1 MPLPSGASC
10 TQAGT
15 SASPSML
22 TVSAV
27 LRSSGRRKLTSTAAC
42 HPGEAAPRQGHGVI
56 LSALRA
62 ELYPSQ
68 LNAETPPQR
77 LLTLL
82 TKRITQRLLTLS
94 TSSTFILREVLL
106 RQTVRTGIVSV
117 TMMTLMKTQMKM
129 THQRKVTQMKVT
141 HQRRRKTRNIRSVT
155 KRSATKI
162 SHLRRRI
169 KICVIF

>member
-22 TVSAV
+22 TVSAD
-27 LRSSGRRKLTSTAAC
+27 LRSSDPWRLTSTAAC
-42 HPGEAAPRQGHGVI
+42 HPGQAAPRQGHGVI

-62 ELYPSQ
+62 ELYPSP
-68 LNAETPPQR
+68 LSAETLPQR
-77 LLTLL
+77 LSTLL

-117 TMMTLMKTQMKM
+117 
-129 THQRKVTQMKVT
+129 
-141 HQRRRKTRNIRSVT
+141 
-155 KRSATKI
+155 
-162 SHLRRRI
+162 
-169 KICVIF
+169 

>member
-15 SASPSML
+15 SVSPSML
-22 TVSAV
+22 TVSAD
-27 LRSSGRRKLTSTAAC
+27 LRSSGRRKLTSNAAC

-77 LLTLL
+77 LYTLL

-94 TSSTFILREVLL
+94 TSSTFILKEVQL

-129 THQRKVTQMKVT
+129 THQRKVTP
-141 HQRRRKTRNIRSVT
+141 QRRRKTRNKRSVT
-155 KRSATKI
+155 KRSAIKI

-169 KICVIF
+169 KICVIL

>member
-22 TVSAV
+22 TVSAD
-27 LRSSGRRKLTSTAAC
+27 LRSSDRRRLTSTAAS

-62 ELYPSQ
+62 ELYPSPF
-68 LNAETPPQR
+68 NAETPPQR
-77 LLTLL
+77 
-82 TKRITQRLLTLS
+82 
-94 TSSTFILREVLL
+94 EVQLK
-106 RQTVRTGIVSV
+106 QTVRTGIVSV

-129 THQRKVTQMKVT
+129 THQRKVTQMKTT

-155 KRSATKI
+155 KRSAIKI

-169 KICVIF
+169 KICVIL